1 MKKEFIR
8 KLRGVVIGTAIP
20 ACMITTSLQGAVMV
34 YANDS
39 DTVSSSENIA
49 GGQPDTV
56 SEGEPEAFP
65 AADEGVQMLTGLPPV
80 ANQIGGVPSVE
91 QPSQETPS
99 EGQPSEEVPPEN
111 QPSEN
116 QPSENPPAENVP
128 SENQPSEEVPPENQ
142 PSENQPSGDQPAENQ
157 PSQEL
162 PSIGT
167 APEEAPSE
175 GTPSEEVPA
184 APEVPAEE
192 APAEETPAEPVPE
205 EIVEEAPVYIDYSD
219 YIPSLPFINDSEKV
233 KYNVSVPIEGLPSF
247 ITQEMI
253 VGALKCQDQTGF
265 PASVTIA
272 QIIQESGYGK
282 YGPGGEE
289 GQGLS
294 YLAYQYNNLF
304 GIKGQGTA
312 GSVSMSTGEQ
322 TAAGASYTITAGF
335 RVYNTYTESLED
347 RTSLLQRVYGDLIEG
362 VTDANTFA
370 MKIGQRWATDVDYGQ
385 SLIWQMEK
393 YDLYRLDSMTVGE
406 FSDMIGTFANPC
418 PGALITSNFGFR
430 SFDNSYHKGLDLGT
444 SGENIPT
451 YAAAAGTVVTA
462 GWSNSAGNWVVIDH
476 GNGLVTKYMH
486 HEQIFVEEGQQ
497 VEKGQQI
504 GVTGSTGYSTGV
516 HLHFQVE
523 ENGTAV
529 DPLTYLVNHN
539 IEGQQ

>member
-1 MKKEFIR
+1 MKREFIR
-8 KLRGVVIGTAIP
+8 KLRGIVIGAAIP
-20 ACMITTSLQGAVMV
+20 ACMVTTSLQSAALV

-39 DTVSSSENIA
+39 GTVSSSENIDESQTNA
-49 GGQPDTV
+49 A

-65 AADEGVQMLTGLPPV
+65 AADEGIQMLTGLPPV
-80 ANQIGGVPSVE
+80 ADQIEGIPSVD

-99 EGQPSEEVPPEN
+99 EEQPSEEEPSKDQPSEDVPPENKPSEDVPSGDQPSEEVP
-111 QPSEN
+111 SEN
-116 QPSENPPAENVP
+116 QPT
-128 SENQPSEEVPPENQ
+128 EEVP
-142 PSENQPSGDQPAENQ
+142 SENQ

-167 APEEAPSE
+167 APEEVPSE
-175 GTPSEEVPA
+175 NKPSEVVPQA
-184 APEVPAEE
+184 PAEE
-192 APAEETPAEPVPE
+192 APAEEVPAEEVPE
-205 EIVEEAPVYIDYSD
+205 QSVEEAPVYVDYSD

-282 YGPGGEE
+282 YGQGGEE

-322 TAAGASYTITAGF
+322 TAAGSSYTITAGF

-430 SFDNSYHKGLDLGT
+430 TFDNSFHKGLDLGT

-462 GWSNSAGNWVVIDH
+462 GFSNSAGNWVVIDH

-486 HEQIFVEEGQQ
+486 HDQIFVEEGQQ

-529 DPLTYLVNHN
+529 DPLTYLINQK
-539 IEGQQ
+539 IEDQQ

>member
-1 MKKEFIR
+1 MKREFLR
-8 KLRGVVIGTAIP
+8 KLRGIVIGVAIP
-20 ACMITTSLQGAVMV
+20 ACMVTSSMQGALLV

-39 DTVSSSENIA
+39 ETFSSEEKINENQAEAAALAEKEKAEEEQQAAEEAANQKQAELPPIA
-49 GGQPDTV
+49 GDAEVTP
-56 SEGEPEAFP
+56 P
-65 AADEGVQMLTGLPPV
+65 AD
-80 ANQIGGVPSVE
+80 
-91 QPSQETPS
+91 
-99 EGQPSEEVPPEN
+99 QPSEEVPP
-111 QPSEN
+111 
-116 QPSENPPAENVP
+116 AD
-128 SENQPSEEVPPENQ
+128 QPSEEVPPA
-142 PSENQPSGDQPAENQ
+142 DQ
-157 PSQEL
+157 
-162 PSIGT
+162 
-167 APEEAPSE
+167 
-175 GTPSEEVPA
+175 PSEEVPPA
-184 APEVPAEE
+184 DQPTEEVPPADQPTEEVPPADQPSEEVPPADQPSEETPSEELPPIVNQPETETPPEVPAEE
-192 APAEETPAEPVPE
+192 IPAEEPPAEEVP
-205 EIVEEAPVYIDYSD
+205 VEEAPPEAVFEAPVYEDYSD
-219 YIPSLPFINDSEKV
+219 YIPSLPFIDNEDKI

-253 VGALKCQDQTGF
+253 IGALKCQDQTGF

-272 QIIQESGYGK
+272 QIIQESGYGR
-282 YGPGGEE
+282 YGQGGDE

-294 YLAYQYNNLF
+294 YLAFQYNNLF

-322 TAAGASYTITAGF
+322 TAAGSSYTITAGF
-335 RVYNTYTESLED
+335 RVYNTYTESIED

-370 MKIGQRWATDVDYGQ
+370 MRIGGRWATDVDYGQ

-418 PGALITSNFGFR
+418 PGAIITSTFGFR
-430 SFDNSYHKGLDLGT
+430 TFDNSFHRGLDLGT

-486 HEQIFVEEGQQ
+486 HDQIFVEEGQQ

-504 GVTGSTGYSTGV
+504 GITGTTGYSTGV

-529 DPLTYLVNHN
+529 DPLTFLVNHN
-539 IEGQQ
+539 LQDQQ

>member
-8 KLRGVVIGTAIP
+8 KLRGIVIGTVVP
-20 ACMITTSLQGAVMV
+20 VCMVTTSLQGAALV
-34 YANDS
+34 YANES
-39 DTVSSSENIA
+39 DTVSSSESIDGNQA
-49 GGQPDTV
+49 GAALEEV
-56 SEGEPEAFP
+56 PETFP
-65 AADEGVQMLTGLPPV
+65 AADESVQILTGLPPV
-80 ANQIGGVPSVE
+80 ANQIEGVPSE
-91 QPSQETPS
+91 EPPSQETPS
-99 EGQPSEEVPPEN
+99 EEQPSEEVPPQEQPSEEVPPEN
-111 QPSEN
+111 K
-116 QPSENPPAENVP
+116 
-128 SENQPSEEVPPENQ
+128 PSEEVPPENKPSGEVPSEEV
-142 PSENQPSGDQPAENQ
+142 PSENKPSQEVPSENKPTEEQ

-162 PSIGT
+162 PPIGT
-167 APEEAPSE
+167 APEEVPSGE
-175 GTPSEEVPA
+175 PPAEEVPE
-184 APEVPAEE
+184 EVPAEE
-192 APAEETPAEPVPE
+192 VPAEEVPE
-205 EIVEEAPVYIDYSD
+205 AVLAEEAPVYEDYSE
-219 YIPSLPFINDSEKV
+219 YLPSLPFINDSEKV

-347 RTSLLQRVYGDLIEG
+347 RTSLLKRVYGDLIEG

-406 FSDMIGTFANPC
+406 FSDMIGEFANPC
-418 PGALITSNFGFR
+418 PGAIITSNFGFR
-430 SFDNSYHKGLDLGT
+430 TFDNSYHKGLDLGT

-486 HEQIFVEEGQQ
+486 HDQIFVEEGQQ

-504 GVTGSTGYSTGV
+504 GITGSTGYSTGV

-529 DPLTYLVNHN
+529 DPMTYLVNHN
-539 IEGQQ
+539 LQDQQ